1 MRRTGSVVATVALAL
16 LALVATAAS
25 PASAQMAGNGPATPK
40 YQVTEGGTLVV
51 GGDVRVP
58 CSTVGQRDPS
68 VRKATPAVQAEIEQA
83 RKAEIRACRDAG
95 FSTFSAGGDTGG
107 SLYSPNASGSS
118 GASAVPGGGGVLPQT
133 GGASSPGL
141 VAGAGLV
148 VASGALLA
156 LHARRRS

>member
-1 MRRTGSVVATVALAL
+1 MRRTGLVVATVALAL
-16 LALVATAAS
+16 VAAVATAAS
-25 PASAQMAGNGPATPK
+25 PASAQMTGNGPAESE

-51 GGDVRVP
+51 GGDVEVP
-58 CSTVGQRDPS
+58 CSTVGRRDPS
-68 VRKATPAVQAEIEQA
+68 VRKAAPAVRAEMERSI
-83 RKAEIRACRDAG
+83 RAEIRACRDAG
-95 FSTFSAGGDTGG
+95 FPTFSADGDTDG
-107 SLYSPNASGSS
+107 SLYSPHASGSS

-133 GGASSPGL
+133 GGAAFPGL